1 MEVYNTTR
9 GVVLVQDV
17 EVAFDF
23 WKRFKGLLGRRSF
36 PVGAGLLLKP
46 CNSVHSC
53 FMAFPFDV
61 LFLNEEMVKRS
72 VTLLSSGFPIL
83 CHKGSWRSSRSL
95 GLVCL
100 FLFSCARRPAIRMRS
115 WKTSR

>member
-1 MEVYNTTR
+1 MEVFNTTR

-61 LFLNEEMVKRS
+61 LFLIR
-72 VTLLSSGFPIL
+72 LLIIITGSPLLQMFLRGRMTPFTMPIPIIP
-83 CHKGSWRSSRSL
+83 R
-95 GLVCL
+95 
-100 FLFSCARRPAIRMRS
+100 FL
-115 WKTSR
+115 TVQ

>member
-1 MEVYNTTR
+1 MEVFNTTR

-61 LFLNEEMVKRS
+61 LFLNEEMVIVHIIESMHPFRFSPIVREARS
-72 VTLLSSGFPIL
+72 VLELPAGVARLT
-83 CHKGSWRSSRSL
+83 GSRVGDNVSL
-95 GLVCL
+95 RTC
-100 FLFSCARRPAIRMRS
+100 FS
-115 WKTSR
+115 